1 MRSDQNSGADHCF
14 VCGSANPIGLKLE
27 FTVDGDVCS
36 GEFTSAANHAGFDG
50 LTHGGIIFSVL
61 DDAMA
66 NWFFLQGA
74 CGYTA
79 KSEIR
84 YREAML
90 LGSTAA
96 IECTMIKRKGR
107 LVQLTAR
114 AINRDTGNLIAES
127 EGSFMLEDLGN
138 LPPS

>member
-1 MRSDQNSGADHCF
+1 MRTDQSSGADHCF

-27 FTVDGDVCS
+27 FIVDGDVCS

-74 CGYTA
+74 RGYTA

-84 YREAML
+84 YREAMP

-96 IECTMIKRKGR
+96 IECRMIKRKGR

-127 EGSFMLEDLGN
+127 DGSFMLEDFGN
-138 LPPS
+138 LLPS

>member
-1 MRSDQNSGADHCF
+1 MGTDQNSGADHCF

-27 FTVDGDVCS
+27 FAVDGAVCS
-36 GEFTSAANHAGFDG
+36 GEFTSAADHAGFDG

-74 CGYTA
+74 RGYTA

-84 YREAML
+84 YREAMP
-90 LGSTAA
+90 LGCTAA
-96 IECTMIKRKGR
+96 IECRMIKRKGR

-127 EGSFMLEDLGN
+127 DGSFMLEDFGD

>member
-50 LTHGGIIFSVL
+50 LTHGGIIFSIL

-74 CGYTA
+74 RG
-79 KSEIR
+79 
-84 YREAML
+84 
-90 LGSTAA
+90 TAA

-107 LVQLTAR
+107 LVRLTAR